1 MGGKISYKSFHR
13 AMFEAK
19 DIDPSILCLKYLADR
34 FELNIEQRYW
44 IAFLYGCTYS
54 APTVFYI
61 YNEFPDYQN
70 IDMKRMSDWWD
81 KNKSSLIF
89 QTDRLR
95 IKSNNQFI
103 SAVESYKSL
112 CGNSQ
117 RNFLNQKSVSK
128 IYDTILK
135 IKFFGRFSLFNYLD
149 VLNSITDIEAE
160 PRYLNMREAVSC
172 RNGVAFSV
180 ERLDLMNH
188 TSKKKLNKVDLE
200 LLHNKFVQYLRSKDY
215 AGNVFQI
222 ETTLCAYKKYR
233 LGKRYIGYYIDRMY
247 SEIKKIEKLVPQ
259 GVFWNVLWEFRTE
272 TFEKKYLKEYNDK
285 I

>member
-1 MGGKISYKSFHR
+1 MAGKISYESFHR

-44 IAFLYGCTYS
+44 ISFLYGCTYC

-70 IDMKRMSDWWD
+70 IDMKRMSAWWD

-95 IKSNNQFI
+95 IKSNDQFI

-160 PRYLNMREAVSC
+160 PRYLNMQEAVSC
-172 RNGVAFSV
+172 RNGVAYSID
-180 ERLDLMNH
+180 RLDLMNH
-188 TSKKKLNKVDLE
+188 TSKNKLNKADLE

-247 SEIKKIEKLVPQ
+247 TEIKKIEKLIPQ

-272 TFEKKYLKEYNDK
+272 TFDKKYLKEYNDN

>member
-1 MGGKISYKSFHR
+1 MGGKISYESFHR
-13 AMFEAK
+13 AMFTAK

-44 IAFLYGCTYS
+44 IAFLYGCTYC

-70 IDMKRMSDWWD
+70 INLKRMSDWWD
-81 KNKSSLIF
+81 KNKDTLIF

-103 SAVESYKSL
+103 SSVESYKSL

-117 RNFLNQKSVSK
+117 RSFLNRGSVSE
-128 IYDTILK
+128 IYNRILK

-149 VLNSITDIEAE
+149 VLNSITDIDSE
-160 PRYLNMREAVSC
+160 PRYLDMKEAVSC
-172 RNGVAFSV
+172 RNGVAFSM

-188 TSKKKLNKVDLE
+188 TSKKKLKKEDLE
-200 LLHNKFVQYLRSKDY
+200 LLHNKFVQYLRSNKIE
-215 AGNVFQI
+215 GNVFQI

-247 SEIKKIEKLVPQ
+247 SEIKKIENLVPD
-259 GVFWNVLWEFRTE
+259 GVYWNVLWEFREE
-272 TFEKKYLKEYNDK
+272 TFDHHLLKEKK
-285 I
+285 